1 MARIIVLTIVE
12 FIAGLCS
19 FLGIGQA
26 VDKKATKFDKIAG
39 FVICMVF
46 LLFII
51 FVEEVVK

>member
-12 FIAGLCS
+12 FIAGVCS

-39 FVICMVF
+39 FVICLAF